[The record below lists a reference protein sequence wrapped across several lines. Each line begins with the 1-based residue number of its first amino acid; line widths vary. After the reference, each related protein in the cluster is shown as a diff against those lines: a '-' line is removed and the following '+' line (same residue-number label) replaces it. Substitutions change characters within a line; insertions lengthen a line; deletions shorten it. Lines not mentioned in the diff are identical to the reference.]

1 MRTMGLTEADAVR
14 KRQSEFGGAEGE
26 WVINGKTWADIVNS
40 DYEYVAANPGFE
52 DVEIWELQNDSGGW
66 FHPVHIHLVDFKILD
81 RNGRPPHPYELGPKD
96 VAYVGEGEIVRVLM
110 RFEHQRGKYMMHC
123 HNLVHEDHDMMTQ
136 FEVGFGGD
144 DPMHA
149 DRAAPLPAGPL
160 FAEPEQPQSGGDAG
174 SGSGSG
180 SGSAPQQPATAPGGG
195 TTGAGGSG
203 SSASGSTTSGP
214 PAKSTSPRKHP
225 RPRRKPHKPSKAK
238 ASSAKPSKATPSKG
252 KATSHK
258 PA

>member
-110 RFEHQRGKYMMHC
+110 RFGPQVGRYMMHC
-123 HNLVHEDHDMMTQ
+123 HTLVHEDHDMMVQ
-136 FEVGFGGD
+136 FEVGDSGHDPVEGD
-144 DPMHA
+144 RPKHQPAPELHGDEPPSGPSA
-149 DRAAPLPAGPL
+149 SSGPGPGPAAPP
-160 FAEPEQPQSGGDAG
+160 
-174 SGSGSG
+174 
-180 SGSAPQQPATAPGGG
+180 QPAVKVGSVKPKPKPKPKRKVKVKG
-195 TTGAGGSG
+195 T
-203 SSASGSTTSGP
+203 
-214 PAKSTSPRKHP
+214 KRK
-225 RPRRKPHKPSKAK
+225 
-238 ASSAKPSKATPSKG
+238 
-252 KATSHK
+252 
-258 PA
+258 